1 MIFLVVYLLGD
12 ELEGAVDLVLAP
24 AGHVAAHAAAVAE
37 DVAELAAAGG
47 EARGVHVRGGEAD
60 VTVNRQQSD
69 IVTQPGDHCHDND
82 MTFDNYDDG

>member
-1 MIFLVVYLLGD
+1 MIYLCVYLLGD

-60 VTVNRQQSD
+60 VTVHRQQGD
-69 IVTQPGDHCHDND
+69 VVTQPGDHCHDS
-82 MTFDNYDDG
+82 DNENHDDG

>member
-1 MIFLVVYLLGD
+1 MIYLCVYLLGD

-47 EARGVHVRGGEAD
+47 EARGVHVGGGEAD
-60 VTVNRQQSD
+60 VTLHRQQGD
-69 IVTQPGDHCHDND
+69 VVTQPGDYHCHDSDND
-82 MTFDNYDDG
+82 NHDDG